1 MHAPAICTKA
11 PTYSNSK
18 GLHNQS
24 PFTLME
30 QDEKLKQYELNLQVL
45 HICHTAGKNSIGM

>member
-18 GLHNQS
+18 GLHNHS

-30 QDEKLKQYELNLQVL
+30 HDEKLKQYELNLQVL